1 MLAKQMCNEISR
13 TSYPVIEGSKGW
25 SSSVNQFVNIRAS
38 QPRRRQRI
46 DELWPCACHKDTI
59 LLESHPRL
67 TQTESKARRL
77 DLSSCPGVDTHEN
90 LCREQ
95 REKVVSAD
103 MIMGGVESASKTDV
117 Q

>member
-1 MLAKQMCNEISR
+1 M
-13 TSYPVIEGSKGW
+13 
-25 SSSVNQFVNIRAS
+25 
-38 QPRRRQRI
+38 
-46 DELWPCACHKDTI
+46 
-59 LLESHPRL
+59 ESHPRL

-103 MIMGGVESASKTDV
+103 MIMGGVESASKTGFMRCAMKYPERRTL
-117 Q
+117 